1 MQGTLHLVSGFIPR
15 FYNCITVYSVFA
27 SNMSKKLCSFS
38 RLLGYPQQF
47 VRPFFRFRSPEELSA
62 LVV

>member
-27 SNMSKKLCSFS
+27 SNMSKNCVHLADCSVTPS
-38 RLLGYPQQF
+38 NLLGLFFGF
-47 VRPFFRFRSPEELSA
+47 VLQKNSA
-62 LVV
+62 R